1 MQGINIQEKNIGE
14 TSDSL
19 YLGFP
24 FWPSL
29 CYVPGDLQEELIY
42 LKTKVFPHLDTL
54 CQAKG
59 SCFTPVDLTR
69 NQQERRDDENNQS
82 LIFMTSSSW
91 KSVWI
96 LLTAHPFS
104 SVFSDTAMDS
114 VCQQNMDLN
123 LISDRVL
130 CLRWR
135 GTCMS
140 LQRLVTLGLWRMSI
154 APVALQSW
162 RSPRQP
168 SLTTTEAASS
178 ILKTAL
184 HRTQRTTQWNAIS
197 WTCCPLKAKVR
208 DRDWEI

>member
-24 FWPSL
+24 FWPSCVMFQVIFKKSDL
-29 CYVPGDLQEELIY
+29 PENKSVSTSRHTLPGKRKLFHTCGLA
-42 LKTKVFPHLDTL
+42 
-54 CQAKG
+54 QANKK
-59 SCFTPVDLTR
+59 
-69 NQQERRDDENNQS
+69 EDDENNQKPDLYDQQLKIS
-82 LIFMTSSSW
+82 LDLIDRSSFF
-91 KSVWI
+91 I
-96 LLTAHPFS
+96 CLLGHSYGQCLPAEHGS
-104 SVFSDTAMDS
+104 QSDIRPCSLSELAR
-114 VCQQNMDLN
+114 N
-123 LISDRVL
+123 LYVAAEAGYP
-130 CLRWR
+130 W
-135 GTCMS
+135 
-140 LQRLVTLGLWRMSI
+140 VWRMSI

-184 HRTQRTTQWNAIS
+184 HRTQRTTAVMKCKFS